1 MTLFLI
7 SGHTSKQ
14 VRYSGF
20 ESTSNHLKLTNLPRW
35 MEHIEWFSQSQ
46 LMLESIGLKPDPLCL
61 SSMFDLGTKC
71 YGFEVSSPN
80 LKLGILPDEYKNF
93 P

>member
-1 MTLFLI
+1 
-7 SGHTSKQ
+7 
-14 VRYSGF
+14 
-20 ESTSNHLKLTNLPRW
+20 
-35 MEHIEWFSQSQ
+35 
-46 LMLESIGLKPDPLCL
+46 MLESIGLKPDPLCL